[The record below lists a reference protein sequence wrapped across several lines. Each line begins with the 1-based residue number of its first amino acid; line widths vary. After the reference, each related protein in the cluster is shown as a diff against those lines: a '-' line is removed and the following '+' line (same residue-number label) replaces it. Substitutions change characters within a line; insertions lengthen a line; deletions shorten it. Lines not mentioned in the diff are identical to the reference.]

1 MTNQKGEFLLAATGY
16 VQIRAYTSDARIP
29 LANTAIAILNAG
41 GGLVAAR
48 ITDRSGQI
56 DPVPVDTPE
65 LGDSLTPDFI
75 GKPFTTVTIQAQ
87 HPDYEQIEVTG
98 VQVFAGVVTVMP
110 LEMVPIPSYPD
121 QFDQVERFD
130 IPAQNL

>member
-29 LANTAIAILNAG
+29 LANTAIAILDAG
-41 GGLVAAR
+41 GGLVASR

-65 LGDSLTPDFI
+65 LLDSLTAGFCWKAVYHGD
-75 GKPFTTVTIQAQ
+75 
-87 HPDYEQIEVTG
+87 HPG
-98 VQVFAGVVTVMP
+98 AAPG
-110 LEMVPIPSYPD
+110 L
-121 QFDQVERFD
+121 
-130 IPAQNL
+130 